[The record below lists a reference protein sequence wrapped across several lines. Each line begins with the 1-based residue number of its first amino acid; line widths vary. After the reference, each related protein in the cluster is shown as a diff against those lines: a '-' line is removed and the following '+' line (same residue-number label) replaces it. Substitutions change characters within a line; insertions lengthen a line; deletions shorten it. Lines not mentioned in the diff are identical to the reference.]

1 MSTYP
6 PTTRRRPTETGTQT
20 ATGTETGTG
29 TGTTDHDRWATADRS
44 SDDRPRD
51 APLTFD
57 PFCTRRL
64 PNAVEPEN
72 KRV

>member
-6 PTTRRRPTETGTQT
+6 PTTRRRPSDTATDT
-20 ATGTETGTG
+20 ATGTAGR
-29 TGTTDHDRWATADRS
+29 DRWAAADRS
-44 SDDRPRD
+44 SGDRPRD

-64 PNAVEPEN
+64 PNAVDREN

>member
-6 PTTRRRPTETGTQT
+6 TTRGRRTDP
-20 ATGTETGTG
+20 ETGTG
-29 TGTTDHDRWATADRS
+29 PVGGDRWAVADRS
-44 SDDRPRD
+44 ADEGPLD

-64 PNAVEPEN
+64 PNAVDREN
-72 KRV
+72 KHVSGPRAD